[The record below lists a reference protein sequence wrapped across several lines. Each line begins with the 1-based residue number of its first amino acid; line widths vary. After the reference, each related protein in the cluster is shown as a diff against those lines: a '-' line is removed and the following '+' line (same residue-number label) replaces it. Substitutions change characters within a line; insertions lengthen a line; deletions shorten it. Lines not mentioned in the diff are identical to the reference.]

1 MIAPQHML
9 SALLRLSLTNN
20 YTERAVPLKEAA
32 TAWAEVVSD
41 EIPGV
46 ELPDLVEGVKAY
58 AAVGDSAWPRPADL
72 IPHIRRAHYLRT
84 LPPKCDACDAHRHV
98 ETVERRGEREA
109 TVIARCP
116 TCHPTTTKQLTNH

>member
-32 TAWAEVVSD
+32 TAWADVIND
-41 EIPGV
+41 
-46 ELPDLVEGVKAY
+46 ELPDAATADLIIGVRAY
-58 AAVGDSAWPRPADL
+58 AREATTGWPKPADL
-72 IPHIRRAHYLRT
+72 IPHVRTAYRQRTRAT
-84 LPPKCDACDAHRHV
+84 WCGQCDSITRLADA
-98 ETVERRGEREA
+98 TGEDDRP
-109 TVIARCP
+109 IAIRCP